1 VRWEAISADS
11 HVVSGVWTFGFGVP
25 APSLAAA
32 YGAGGPTVEEHVV
45 RWLWFLGLAIAIGAL
60 GLRLIVL
67 RGLTVP
73 RALERRIAVL
83 AGAGAVLALQAGV
96 AAFSLRSEDAL
107 QFGLA
112 RFLYADLSP
121 MAQTRF
127 GRAFVVM
134 TLGFALVL
142 ALIYLAWLLDRV
154 EPLVPALFLAIVFAG
169 GLSVSG
175 HDGVDPG
182 SSWKTEIADW
192 VHLSAASLWI
202 GGLVSLVGL
211 VWFGAPQLRRAAFAR
226 FSEMATVLIALVLA
240 AGTYLGIVRLPHL
253 RDLWAE
259 GYGQVLLVKL
269 GLVSLALLWGAF
281 HKFVVAPA
289 LERADEGFLTKLGR
303 SMAGESIVGVAVL
316 LAAAVLV
323 DSKPPP
329 RPATPTNAAVVGT
342 R

>member
-1 VRWEAISADS
+1 D
-11 HVVSGVWTFGFGVP
+11 
-25 APSLAAA
+25 
-32 YGAGGPTVEEHVV
+32 
-45 RWLWFLGLAIAIGAL
+45 
-60 GLRLIVL
+60 
-67 RGLTVP
+67 LT
-73 RALERRIAVL
+73 
-83 AGAGAVLALQAGV
+83 
-96 AAFSLRSEDAL
+96 
-107 QFGLA
+107 
-112 RFLYADLSP
+112 P
-121 MAQTRF
+121 MAETRF

-134 TLGFALVL
+134 TLAFALVL

-169 GLSVSG
+169 GLSISG

-269 GLVSLALLWGAF
+269 GLVSLALAWGAF

-289 LERADEGFLTKLGR
+289 LERADEGFLTKIGR
-303 SMAGESIVGVAVL
+303 SMAGESIVGV
-316 LAAAVLV
+316 
-323 DSKPPP
+323 
-329 RPATPTNAAVVGT
+329 
-342 R
+342 